1 MKLDEVVEG
10 QVLPGLCPRRMG
22 RWGRGIAW
30 MERGQQDGC
39 SSNRQVVKA
48 FQEGGADEHMEG
60 CGVLKLTF
68 RCCKQRSRLPSQ
80 EQR

>member
-1 MKLDEVVEG
+1 
-10 QVLPGLCPRRMG
+10 
-22 RWGRGIAW
+22 